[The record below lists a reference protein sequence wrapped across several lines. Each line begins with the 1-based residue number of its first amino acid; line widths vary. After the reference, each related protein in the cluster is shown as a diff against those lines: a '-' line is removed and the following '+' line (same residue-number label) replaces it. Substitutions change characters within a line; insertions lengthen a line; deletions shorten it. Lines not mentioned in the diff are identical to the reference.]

1 MAAEARELKQSQR
14 KSFLHYNYNPYGR
27 FSVLCSFYVL
37 IPTCLIPASGTLC
50 ALQRSLRRLIL
61 LFLKATSKHLHMHFT
76 EVPQPTLLTIKWSL
90 MLQR

>member
-27 FSVLCSFYVL
+27 FSGLCSFYVL

-50 ALQRSLRRLIL
+50 ALQRSLRWLIL
-61 LFLKATSKHLHMHFT
+61 LILKTTSKHLCMHFLD
-76 EVPQPTLLTIKWSL
+76 VPQPTLLMINYL
-90 MLQR
+90 F